1 MDSMRANVPAI
12 MLQPRCNYRLYEP
25 NTCRVNP
32 DLHKLAVTLVSASGR
47 EVIVSGA
54 ALAGKAE
61 HYFAE
66 GWVQFGIGETF
77 EVRTILGSSAE
88 DGGEVTLVLNAP
100 LSYAATSDPGT
111 LYPGCDGT
119 DGACVTKFSNFA
131 NWGGHRIPLRN
142 LALKAMEIKAG
153 TGGKK

>member
-1 MDSMRANVPAI
+1 M

-25 NTCRVNP
+25 NTCRVDP
-32 DLHKLAVTLVSASGR
+32 DLHKLAVTLASASGR
-47 EVIVSGA
+47 EVIVTGA
-54 ALAGKAE
+54 GLAGKPQY
-61 HYFAE
+61 YFAE
-66 GWVQFGIGETF
+66 GWIQFGTGSTY
-77 EVRTILGSSAE
+77 EVRTILNSSAE
-88 DGGEVTLVLNAP
+88 DAGEVTLVLNAP
-100 LSYAATSDPGT
+100 LSFAAPNDAGT

-119 DGACVTKFSNFA
+119 DGACQMKFSNFA